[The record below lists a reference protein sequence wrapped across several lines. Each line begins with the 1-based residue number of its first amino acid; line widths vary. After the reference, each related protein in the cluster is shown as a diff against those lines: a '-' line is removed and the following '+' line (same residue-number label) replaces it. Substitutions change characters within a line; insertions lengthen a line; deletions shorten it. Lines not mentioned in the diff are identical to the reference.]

1 MPSFYLEE
9 PSNPCHLIR
18 KNSIPPAYY
27 GIQNSGSKAKEISL
41 KMKFFFFMGLAMH
54 GSNEKC
60 LNFIENLVKKDV
72 SLNSIFLDLIPQTT
86 RRLSSLW
93 EDDFCSYSELMLALW
108 RLQNVFSF
116 ESSTYSLNQ
125 H

>member
-1 MPSFYLEE
+1 MSLNLKKL
-9 PSNPCHLIR
+9 NPNLDLWYPKSLIQDPR
-18 KNSIPPAYY
+18 NVT
-27 GIQNSGSKAKEISL
+27 QDEVL
-41 KMKFFFFMGLAMH
+41 FLMGLAMY

-60 LNFIENLVKKDV
+60 LHFIETLVKKNV

-86 RRLSSLW
+86 RRLTGFW

-108 RLQNVFSF
+108 RLQNIFSF

-125 H
+125 N

>member
-1 MPSFYLEE
+1 MSLNLKKL
-9 PSNPCHLIR
+9 NPNLDLWCP
-18 KNSIPPAYY
+18 KPM
-27 GIQNSGSKAKEISL
+27 IQDLRNVTQDEVL
-41 KMKFFFFMGLAMH
+41 FLMGLAMY
-54 GSNEKC
+54 GSKEKC

-86 RRLSSLW
+86 RRLTSLW

-108 RLQNVFSF
+108 RLQNIFSF
-116 ESSTYSLNQ
+116 ESPTCSLDK

>member
-1 MPSFYLEE
+1 MSL
-9 PSNPCHLIR
+9 
-18 KNSIPPAYY
+18 NSKKLNSTRVLRYPKLR
-27 GIQNSGSKAKEISL
+27 IQGQRNITQDEVLFLMA
-41 KMKFFFFMGLAMH
+41 LAMH